1 MELEKVLISRKSL
14 AERWDFNTE
23 SILKYEQDG
32 VLTRNP
38 NFEAPR
44 YYMEEIIKIES
55 LGEVNPLSPLERR
68 RLEKRKIK
76 ELKQM
81 DKAWYSVEEVS
92 KLLGVSKQT
101 VRDKLATKE
110 ITGTKIGREWR
121 ILKDEVNSI
130 LGISN
135 KVDEKDQY
143 IKELESKIEYLTLQN
158 ESFKNIANSLVKI
171 IS

>member
-1 MELEKVLISRKSL
+1 
-14 AERWDFNTE
+14 
-23 SILKYEQDG
+23 
-32 VLTRNP
+32 
-38 NFEAPR
+38 
-44 YYMEEIIKIES
+44 
-55 LGEVNPLSPLERR
+55 
-68 RLEKRKIK
+68 
-76 ELKQM
+76 M
-81 DKAWYSVEEVS
+81 DKAWYSVEEAS
-92 KLLGVSKQT
+92 KLLGISKQT

>member
-1 MELEKVLISRKSL
+1 
-14 AERWDFNTE
+14 
-23 SILKYEQDG
+23 
-32 VLTRNP
+32 
-38 NFEAPR
+38 
-44 YYMEEIIKIES
+44 
-55 LGEVNPLSPLERR
+55 
-68 RLEKRKIK
+68 
-76 ELKQM
+76 M
-81 DKAWYSVEEVS
+81 DKAWYSVEEAS
-92 KLLGVSKQT
+92 KLLGISKQT

-143 IKELESKIEYLTLQN
+143 IKELESKIEYLTLQI